1 MVSSFRTRRSIK
13 SSISFTAFIRL
24 CSMDLRSTH
33 KTLSPLLFVRSF
45 VRSFVCSFGR
55 SFGVRALISSNRFI
69 PTHIPLDCSLAHYAY
84 RTRGTVICAPI
95 SLSFPTQ
102 ISLFL

>member
-33 KTLSPLLFVRSF
+33 KTLSPLLF

>member
-1 MVSSFRTRRSIK
+1 VVSSFRTRRSIK

-45 VRSFVCSFGR
+45 VRSFVRLVG
-55 SFGVRALISSNRFI
+55 
-69 PTHIPLDCSLAHYAY
+69 
-84 RTRGTVICAPI
+84 
-95 SLSFPTQ
+95 LSV
-102 ISLFL
+102 